1 MPDEHVPPGEP
12 GDGGTPGQ
20 PPGGPPG
27 AVPGTARWVPP
38 QPPPPQ
44 SLPPPPPLPQQP
56 PPAGLTFGAWPP
68 PPPPAGRSRARA
80 VATGSAVAVVAAL
93 IAGVVGYEIG
103 VQHSRISSA
112 VQGIKAVAAGACP
125 AGETTPDPS
134 ATSPAAAALLARLLP
149 VPHGDTLA
157 GPLAQGALSLRGYL
171 NALYPGNAI
180 EQQRLTTRCFQ
191 TAVHREWQTPS
202 GTIISEWLIQFGTA
216 ADARSYTLS
225 TEQADAADPAN
236 TDKFTIAGV
245 PDGMGLARPA
255 LDKYGN
261 TFTRVLGD
269 AGNVS
274 MIIHI
279 YIPARTNNAAAARVL
294 QDQNDRLS
302 AGPS

>member
-1 MPDEHVPPGEP
+1 MPPEHMPSGEP
-12 GDGGTPGQ
+12 GAGGTPGQ
-20 PPGGPPG
+20 PPERPPG
-27 AVPGTARWVPP
+27 AVPGAAGWVPP
-38 QPPPPQ
+38 Q
-44 SLPPPPPLPQQP
+44 PPPPLPQQP
-56 PPAGLTFGAWPP
+56 PPAGLTFGAWPQPAP
-68 PPPPAGRSRARA
+68 PPPTAGRSRARA
-80 VATGSAVAVVAAL
+80 VVTGSVVALAAAL
-93 IAGVVGYEIG
+93 IAGAVGYEIG

-134 ATSPAAAALLARLLP
+134 ATSPAGAALLARLLP
-149 VPHGDTLA
+149 VPHGATSA
-157 GPLAQGALSLRGYL
+157 GPLAQGVLSLRGYL

-191 TAVHREWQTPS
+191 TAVHRGWQAPG
-202 GTIISEWLIQFGTA
+202 GTIISEWLTQFGTA
-216 ADARSYTLS
+216 ADARSYTLE

-245 PDGMGLARPA
+245 GDGMGLARPA

-279 YIPARTNNAAAARVL
+279 YIPARTNNTAAARVL